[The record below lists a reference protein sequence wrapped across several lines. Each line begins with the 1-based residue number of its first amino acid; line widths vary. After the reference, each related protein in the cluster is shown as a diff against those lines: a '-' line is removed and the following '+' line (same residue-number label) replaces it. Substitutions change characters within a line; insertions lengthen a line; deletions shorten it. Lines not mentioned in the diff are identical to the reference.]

1 MKDLI
6 ISLAADGRERYSQKV
21 LKLEESIKDNWKGD
35 VRIYKSFPSWCT
47 LHSMVPY
54 KFKYDLIERAK
65 DEGYKR
71 IYWLDSTM
79 RLIKGKNIVHLLD
92 QSKHGIVAFD
102 NLGHP
107 LKNYINDT
115 AIKNLNISELDGV
128 KQTWGGCVFWDF
140 SKEMARL
147 LFNSVMMQAMI
158 GSFNEDDTATITL
171 DRDEFIAHRH
181 DQAVLSWLFHSAG
194 IPLLDYGIIAAKKD
208 VTDKT
213 YIQYGD

>member
-6 ISLAADGRERYSQKV
+6 ISLAVDGREAYSKKV
-21 LKLEESIKDNWKGD
+21 IGLEKSIAGNWKGD

-79 RLIKGKNIVHLLD
+79 RLIKGKNIVDLLD
-92 QSKHGIVAFD
+92 QSKYGIVAFD

-115 AIKNLNISELDGV
+115 AIKNTNISELDGV

-140 SKEMARL
+140 NNEMARL

-158 GSFNEDDTATITL
+158 GSFNDDETN
-171 DRDEFIAHRH
+171 RKGFIAHRH
-181 DQAVLSWLFHSAG
+181 DQAILSWLFHSAG

-213 YIQYGD
+213 YIVYGE